1 MSQDPE
7 LVINAPLYAP
17 MLFPP
22 PQFTV
27 PLLLIVPPS
36 RKRVPLPL
44 MVSVAPEGMRT
55 DPAPVMVESPD
66 QVNTP
71 LAEAPNVA
79 PVARATV
86 PVVMVDRSTVTEPEV
101 TFNCPPATSKVCGV
115 TTPPMLTVP
124 PLNLKFPVKIGRA
137 SCRERV

>member
-1 MSQDPE
+1 MSQRSLLFINPAFYE
-7 LVINAPLYAP
+7 LYILSLHDALPI
-17 MLFPP
+17 
-22 PQFTV
+22 
-27 PLLLIVPPS
+27 LLLIVPPS

-66 QVNTP
+66 QLNTP

-86 PVVMVDRSTVTEPEV
+86 PAVLIDRSTVTEPEV
-101 TFNCPPATSKVCGV
+101 TFNCPQATSKV
-115 TTPPMLTVP
+115 
-124 PLNLKFPVKIGRA
+124 
-137 SCRERV
+137 